1 MISNPNRHPVIRF
14 FISSTFSDMERERDI
29 LRVIFQELKP
39 KYKEKGWQL
48 DVVDLRWGINHL
60 EGLDNKTMSIC
71 LGEIEHCQT
80 VSPRPNFIM
89 LVGEYFGWLPLP
101 EEIKFSEMDRMSLSS
116 SQIALFKEWYVRDDN
131 YLDEPRYVLKGR
143 EGKYIDNTVF
153 HEEVE
158 KPLSKALFPITR
170 GLSATQQEIM
180 KGMESEDAQDH
191 VIAYVRTLKK
201 APTSYSSSGFRE
213 TISQT
218 LLRRIVK
225 KQLGNHHYI
234 APTFNF
240 SDYSFGKE
248 DRALYDSFKKHITEV
263 IEKEIEASVKKP
275 LDYEVSEHFEHADA
289 LANEFVGRDDEIKQ
303 ILEYVNNSEADTA
316 LWIKGPAG
324 VGKSALVSKIAAIN
338 GYNKTTIIF
347 CGLTEKSSSPSEIEK
362 TIHERVRPLT
372 SYKGRTKDGKI
383 IPLDH
388 GFPWLTVSSPARH
401 LFIIDNAGGIKDAYL
416 QNIFPRGEKGVY
428 APGIKVIFT
437 STEGD
442 SFYPGGYIKEMPIR
456 ELGLADSQKVIAG
469 SLSAH
474 GRKISESQKQELSH
488 QLEDAKRTGWYLKLL
503 SQSLSSIRSWE
514 SLPVYPKDTIGLSDE
529 LIRKIVAD
537 DDKYGYGAAPIVLS
551 AFSMDRIGLNDEE
564 ILGLLLSDSTFWN
577 KLSRSSFHTLT
588 DKSVPPIVWARLY
601 ARIKPF
607 LINTYNKYGSFYTL
621 SSKELRNDISKAL
634 IKTNKGAELLYRC
647 WEYYKDNAH
656 NTHLA
661 SQTLY
666 AGYKTLVAYLSLC
679 GRNEEFYRVLSRI
692 IETSFLNLE
701 FISVAYSID
710 RNDTLAILDKVL
722 SEILSDDTAGLIPKW
737 SFTLSKVRKKLGN
750 LSAVY
755 SPEATLLALGVLPGC
770 YSSRIVPNQ
779 FAFMSWHSAIIDT
792 LSSPTYL
799 SRLTSDGKSVV
810 IVKPDNGRTLVYSY
824 TIGKTGQIEQLLFD
838 IKEKAT
844 SVDINDDANT
854 ICVCGQKK
862 AYFYVGGQ
870 VYECEYSAD
879 DTNVS
884 TNGETILLA
893 KENEII
899 VFKDLKSIIH
909 KATQQGGRLSQD
921 GKWAWAFT
929 DETDLSRFSTAPHV
943 EEMSF
948 TFAGDASDFGVEKKI
963 VACSE
968 HYCILSAFG
977 GVRYSDRGYILHYD
991 ENTGNLQMRKFPLFV
1006 HDRPGRVWIND
1017 TEDKMLVYERANLL
1031 LWELHPIMFVAC
1043 VEIDFIIDVTPDF
1056 TLLLSQK
1063 GQIISLQELLRANRF
1078 LAYAEVGVNAI
1089 NYSEQNDSFI
1099 VSVGKNNN
1107 EEFYPQYHSI
1117 IKSDGRW
1124 TMRHHIMT
1132 KCEFISASAISNKG
1146 DIYAICKC
1154 DDGNSIEI
1162 RDIVDNSIIGT
1173 TKELPFPCTAI
1184 RFTDDDQH
1192 IVAAIGYYADE
1203 LSLLMPEEYHYYM
1216 FDRTG
1221 GTELD
1226 VKSES
1231 SMPISY
1237 WIWSVG
1243 TNFIVTENLEII
1255 DTSDG
1260 SIIELKDDLNHI
1272 SFPWTLFREWHF
1284 FGHMLMRGPISAE
1297 EYQHHSNS
1305 VSAPCLVVV
1314 GATIYYSTEDNVIEF
1329 NPKTKER
1336 VSWGINEKVVCASNK
1351 GLYTIDKEDTLYYRD
1366 FNSKKPV
1373 LIEHDVQY
1381 AAVSPDNEM
1390 LYVSLKNGVLLFKK
1404 NNELLG
1410 VAFLGS
1416 SYDMHVTKNG
1426 LVGSNREGEL
1436 FYFDASKL

>member
-29 LRVIFQELKP
+29 LRAIFKELKP

-101 EEIKFSEMDRMSLSS
+101 EEIKCSDMDDMSLSS
-116 SQIALFKEWYVRDDN
+116 SQITLFKEWYVRDDN
-131 YLDEPRYVLKGR
+131 YSDESRYVLKGR
-143 EGKYIDNTVF
+143 EGKYISNTVF

-158 KPLSKALFPITR
+158 KPLSKALFPITK

-180 KGMESEDAQDH
+180 KGIESTDAQDH
-191 VIAYVRTLKK
+191 IIAYVRTLKK
-201 APTSYSSSGFRE
+201 APDSYSSSGFRE
-213 TISQT
+213 TLSQT
-218 LLRRIVK
+218 VLRRIVK
-225 KQLGNHHYI
+225 KKFSKHHYI
-234 APTFNF
+234 SPKFNY
-240 SDYSFGKE
+240 SDYTSGKE
-248 DRALYDSFKKHITEV
+248 DKILYESFNKHITEV
-263 IEKEIEASVKKP
+263 IEKEIAASVKKS
-275 LDYEVSEHFEHADA
+275 LDYEVSEHFEHAEA

-303 ILEYVNNSEADTA
+303 ILEYVNNPEADTA

-324 VGKSALVSKIAAIN
+324 VGKSALVSKIAEIN

-347 CGLTEKSSSPSEIEK
+347 CGLTEKSSTAREIEK

-372 SYKGRTKDGKI
+372 SYTGRLENGKK

-388 GFPWLTVSSPARH
+388 GFLWLTTLSPARH
-401 LFIIDNAGGIKDAYL
+401 LFIIDNAGGIKDSYL
-416 QNIFPRGEKGVY
+416 ENIFPTSEKGVY

-442 SFYPGGYIKEMPIR
+442 SFYPGSYIKVIPIN
-456 ELGLADSQKVIAG
+456 ELGLDDSKKLIAG
-469 SLSAH
+469 SILAH
-474 GRKISESQKQELSH
+474 GRKISESQSQELSR
-488 QLEDAKRTGWYLKLL
+488 QLEGAKRTGRYLKLL

-514 SLPVYPKDTIGLSDE
+514 SLPVYPKDAIGLSDE
-529 LIRKIVAD
+529 LIRKIVGE

-564 ILGLLLSDSTFWN
+564 ILSLLLHDSIFWN
-577 KLSRSSFHTLT
+577 RLRQSSFHTLT

-621 SSKELRNDISKAL
+621 SSKELRNDISNAL
-634 IKTNKGAELLYRC
+634 SRTNTGAKTLYSC
-647 WEYYKDNAH
+647 WEYYKDNTH
-656 NTHLA
+656 NAHLA

-666 AGYKTLVAYLSLC
+666 AGYKTLEVHLSLY
-679 GRNEEFYRVLSRI
+679 GRKEEFYRVLSRI
-692 IETSFLNLE
+692 IEASFLNLE

-710 RNDTLAILDKVL
+710 RTDTLTILDKVL
-722 SEILSDDTAGLIPKW
+722 SEILSNDTVGQIPKW
-737 SFTLSKVRKKLGN
+737 SFTLSRVRKQLGN

-755 SPEATLLALGVLPGC
+755 SPEATLLALGVLPSC
-770 YSSRIVPNQ
+770 YSRSIVPNQ
-779 FAFMSWHSAIIDT
+779 FASMSWHSAIIDT
-792 LSSPTYL
+792 LSCPANL
-799 SRLTSDGKSVV
+799 SRLASDGKTVV
-810 IVKPDNGRTLVYSY
+810 MVKPDNGRSLVYLYS
-824 TIGKTGQIEQLLFD
+824 IEKTVQIEQLVFE
-838 IKEKAT
+838 IKEDVI
-844 SVDINDDANT
+844 SIDISDDAKT
-854 ICVCGQKK
+854 ICVCGRKK
-862 AYFYVGGQ
+862 AYFYEEGL
-870 VYECEYSAD
+870 VYGCKYCAD
-879 DTNVS
+879 YTNVS
-884 TNGETILLA
+884 AKGETILLA
-893 KENEII
+893 KLNEII
-899 VFKDLKSIIH
+899 IYRNLKSIINN
-909 KATQQGGRLSQD
+909 ASQQGGRLSHD

-929 DETDLSRFSTAPHV
+929 DETTLSRFSTAPHV
-943 EEMSF
+943 EEISF
-948 TFAGDASDFGVEKKI
+948 SFVEDVSKFGVEKKI

-977 GVRYSDRGYILHYD
+977 GIRYSDRGYILHYD
-991 ENTGNLQMRKFPLFV
+991 ENTGNLQMREHPLFV
-1006 HDRPGRVWIND
+1006 HDRPGRVWINN

-1031 LWELHPIMFVAC
+1031 LWELHPIKLVAC

-1056 TLLLSQK
+1056 KFLLSKK
-1063 GQIISLQELLRANRF
+1063 GQIISLQELLRVNRF
-1078 LAYAEVGVNAI
+1078 LAYAEIGVNAI

-1099 VSVGKNNN
+1099 VSVGKNNI
-1107 EEFYPQYHSI
+1107 EEYYPQYHSI

-1124 TMRHHIMT
+1124 MMKRHIMT
-1132 KCEFISASAISNKG
+1132 KCEYISASAVSNKG

-1154 DDGNSIEI
+1154 NDGNAIEI
-1162 RDIVDNSIIGT
+1162 RNIGDNSIIGT
-1173 TKELPFPCTAI
+1173 TKELPSPCTAI
-1184 RFTDDDQH
+1184 RFTEDDQH
-1192 IVAAIGYYADE
+1192 VVAAIGYYADD
-1203 LSLLMPEEYHYYM
+1203 LRLFMPEEYHYYM

-1226 VKSES
+1226 VKSEGA
-1231 SMPISY
+1231 MHIRN

-1243 TNFIVTENLEII
+1243 TKYIVTENLEII

-1260 SIIELKDDLNHI
+1260 SIIELEEDLDHI

-1284 FGHMLMRGPISAE
+1284 FGVFSTRGPISNE
-1297 EYQHHSNS
+1297 EYQHHSNR

-1314 GATIYYSTEDNVIEF
+1314 GNIIYYSTKDDVIEL
-1329 NPKTKER
+1329 NPETKER

-1351 GLYTIDKEDTLYYRD
+1351 GLYTLDKEDALYYRD
-1366 FNSKKPV
+1366 FNSKRPM

-1381 AAVSPDNEM
+1381 AAVSPDNAM

-1404 NNELLG
+1404 SNELIG

-1416 SYDMHVTKNG
+1416 SYDMHVTKHG

-1436 FYFDASKL
+1436 FYFDASKV